1 MSACVPAGG
10 ERAGHAPAGVA
21 ALDAALEAPPEWLR
35 SLVDGLAAG
44 LRDVVVPWL
53 GAARARGLAGRAVG
67 GDATFAID
75 EAAEAFLAEYLAEQG
90 RPVAV
95 YSEDR
100 GLVEFGRGPAEF
112 VLIVDPIDGT
122 RPAAAGFE
130 AACVSV
136 AAARMRERPVMS
148 DVTYG
153 VVLEIKEGGVFRAE
167 RGSGVE
173 MRDVTGR
180 ERPEAV
186 SANTDLSRLFW
197 TIGFR
202 GRPALEL
209 ATTLGGLIDRSSVDG
224 AVFDIGSATYSM
236 TRLLT
241 GQLDAYIDVGPR
253 MIEVAPWVEARFRHV
268 GKGHVLNNSPY
279 DVAAST
285 LILEEAGCIVTDAAG
300 RPLGDRPLL
309 GSDVAHQMSVV
320 AAANAA
326 LHGAILDEVARGI
339 GVLVAAAPEPAPP
352 VASQPT
358 VGSPPAVAPAA
369 APTSGGETAS

>member
-1 MSACVPAGG
+1 MSARVPVGG
-10 ERAGHAPAGVA
+10 DRAGHAPAAGG
-21 ALDAALEAPPEWLR
+21 AALEAPPEWLK
-35 SLVDGLAAG
+35 SLIDGLAAG

-53 GAARARGLAGRAVG
+53 GAARARSLAGRAVG

-136 AAARMRERPVMS
+136 AAARMSERPVMS
-148 DVTYG
+148 DVAYG

-173 MRDVTGR
+173 MRDVAGR
-180 ERPEAV
+180 ERPAAV
-186 SANTDLSRLFW
+186 SANTDLSLLFW

-202 GRPALEL
+202 GRPAVEL
-209 ATTLGGLIDRSSVDG
+209 AATLGGLIDRSSVDG
-224 AVFDIGSATYSM
+224 AVFDIGSATYGM

-253 MIEVAPWVEARFRHV
+253 MIEVAPWVEARFRQV

-285 LILEEAGCIVTDAAG
+285 LILEEAGCVVSDAAG
-300 RPLGDRPLL
+300 RSLADRPLL

-320 AAANAA
+320 ASANAA
-326 LHGAILDEVARGI
+326 LHGAILDEVTRGI
-339 GVLVAAAPEPAPP
+339 GALVATAPASVLAVAPA
-352 VASQPT
+352 S
-358 VGSPPAVAPAA
+358 AVAPAA
-369 APTSGGETAS
+369 APASGGETAS

>member
-1 MSACVPAGG
+1 MSAHVSMGGGHGGDPPAGSG
-10 ERAGHAPAGVA
+10 GTTQS
-21 ALDAALEAPPEWLR
+21 PPEWLR

-67 GDATFAID
+67 GDATFAVD
-75 EAAEAFLAEYLAEQG
+75 EAAETYLAEYLTEQG

-100 GLVEFGRGPAEF
+100 GLVEFGRGQAEF
-112 VLIVDPIDGT
+112 VLVVDPIDGT

-136 AAARMRERPVMS
+136 AAARMRARPVMG

-173 MRDVTGR
+173 MSDVAGR
-180 ERPEAV
+180 ERPAAV

-202 GRPALEL
+202 GRPAVEL

-224 AVFDIGSATYSM
+224 AVFDIGSATYGM

-253 MIEVAPWVEARFRHV
+253 MIEMAPWVEARFRQV

-320 AAANAA
+320 AAANAP
-326 LHGAILDEVARGI
+326 LHGAILEEVARGI
-339 GVLVAAAPEPAPP
+339 GVLLASAP
-352 VASQPT
+352 
-358 VGSPPAVAPAA
+358 GSPTAATSTASSSRPAA
-369 APTSGGETAS
+369 HAAGETSS